1 MRCSCP
7 DCGTYMVHSESMH
20 LGCVCPECGARCTA
34 CLGTN
39 TVISREELQKLK
51 SVQWFEPSF
60 EGAQTDEETPA
71 PDDPVA
77 RERDEHPGKDQW

>member
-7 DCGTYMVHSESMH
+7 ECGTYMVHSESMH

-39 TVISREELQKLK
+39 TVISRETLRQMKNTEWI
-51 SVQWFEPSF
+51 SPAFDASETIEPPV
-60 EGAQTDEETPA
+60 EK
-71 PDDPVA
+71 DDPVS
-77 RERDEHPGKDQW
+77 REEDENPERHGW